1 MKRID
6 KEELEAVMKVLR
18 RDPTCLS
25 GYYKN
30 EYGGP
35 SVQAFEKALA
45 EYNGVEYA
53 VCVSNGTTAL
63 HATLLACGIGLGD
76 EVITT
81 PLTFSATATSIMMTG
96 ARPVFVDVD
105 TRTYNIDAWKIER
118 AMTKKTKAIIP
129 VHLLGLPCDMLQIL
143 ESVSD
148 EFIIEDNAQAF
159 GAKYRGEMTGTLSDV
174 STVSFQE
181 TKMITTGGEGG
192 AILTNNDEIAEKCMY
207 LRNHGSQYGK
217 VPYLTYNY
225 RMTEIQAAL
234 GLVQLGRL
242 DEFIKIQVENAK
254 ILFDALPENIHPPY
268 IPDYVD
274 PTFYIIGCTVD
285 KGFPREEFVQNLTKR
300 GINKGLPGAT
310 VGLGYTSTIMDLPL
324 LKPYKRSCPVA
335 EELVKTFLWFDCL
348 RWKTE
353 EEAKQIVEAII
364 ECVP

>member
-6 KEELEAVMKVLR
+6 EEELEAVTKVLR

-81 PLTFSATATSIMMTG
+81 PLTFSATATSILMAG

-105 TRTYNIDAWKIER
+105 PRTYNIDSGKIGD
-118 AMTKKTKAIIP
+118 AMTKKTRAIIP
-129 VHLLGLPCDMLQIL
+129 VHLLGMPCDMDLIS
-143 ESVSD
+143 EVAD
-148 EFIIEDNAQAF
+148 DAFIIEDNAQAF
-159 GAKYRGEMTGTLSDV
+159 GAKYWRNRTGSLGDV

-192 AILTNNDEIAEKCMY
+192 AILTDDDEIAEKCMY

-217 VPYLTYNY
+217 VPYLCYNY

-234 GLVQLGRL
+234 GLVQLERL

-254 ILFDALPENIHPPY
+254 ILFDALPETIHPPY
-268 IPDYVD
+268 VPRYAD

-285 KGFPREEFVQNLTKR
+285 EGFPREEFIENLTKR
-300 GINKGLPGAT
+300 GINKVLPGAT
-310 VGLGYTSTIMDLPL
+310 VGLGYTNTIMDLPL
-324 LKPYKRSCPVA
+324 LGHYWRSCPAA
-335 EELVKTFLWFDCL
+335 EKLVKTWLWFDCL
-348 RWKTE
+348 RWKTK

-364 ECVP
+364 ECIP